1 MSDFYAVFSSFG
13 LLKYFSIEWPHSAL
27 ANVKQT
33 IYSSVSEQFNLL
45 LEKEKYD
52 SNSSGTIYQVL
63 CLQY

>member
-45 LEKEKYD
+45 LEKEK
-52 SNSSGTIYQVL
+52 IW
-63 CLQY
+63 